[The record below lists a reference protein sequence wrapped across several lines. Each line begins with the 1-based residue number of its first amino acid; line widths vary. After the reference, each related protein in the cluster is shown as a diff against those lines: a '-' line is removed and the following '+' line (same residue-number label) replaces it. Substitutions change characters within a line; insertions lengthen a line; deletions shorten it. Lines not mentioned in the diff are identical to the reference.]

1 MDPLIKWRVKRS
13 EKKNIFISKRKGKKL
28 REELFEDIEENL
40 NTEDKEMLFLKRKF
54 NNQLIG
60 IKN

>member
-1 MDPLIKWRVKRS
+1 VKRS